1 MWTKIG
7 FSIGQCI
14 AAGNLCAKKRLKDV
28 KYIFHN
34 AKMIKLFIQ

>member
-14 AAGNLCAKKRLKDV
+14 AAGNLCAKKRLKGEIGRNT
-28 KYIFHN
+28 KKPFL
-34 AKMIKLFIQ
+34 K